1 MTDLNKE
8 REAFLNTFQYYKGRR
23 DIIFSHEHELF
34 MTRSNNPSE
43 IAQKE
48 ISNMNSRWDA
58 WLRCAKHRDAELEK
72 AKAQAVPE
80 WISVEDRMPESLRNV
95 LVLIDANPVKNQN
108 YMVAHFI
115 PKFTEEYHGD
125 DDWYDY
131 DEERGCG
138 YIKEGWYANTA
149 YIGDEYSSYFIEEK
163 VTHWK
168 QLKEASES
176 GAEQ

>member
-1 MTDLNKE
+1 MTDLNKLRSE
-8 REAFLNTFQYYKGRR
+8 FEAQHSDKVFKIVKFDEATNAYCLHAHLPLT
-23 DIIFSHEHELF
+23 
-34 MTRSNNPSE
+34 E
-43 IAQKE
+43 INLSALAE
-48 ISNMNSRWDA
+48 INYGWDL
-58 WLRCAKHRDAELEK
+58 WQK

-80 WISVEDRMPESLRNV
+80 WISVEDQMPESLRNV
-95 LVLIDANPVKNQN
+95 LVLLDANSAKNQN
-108 YMVAHFI
+108 QMVAHFI

-131 DEERGCG
+131 DEDRGCG

-168 QLKEASES
+168 PLKEESES
-176 GAEQ
+176 GAEG

>member
-8 REAFLNTFQYYKGRR
+8 REVNLRFEQDDGFVWVFDGDSQFGT
-23 DIIFSHEHELF
+23 
-34 MTRSNNPSE
+34 
-43 IAQKE
+43 E
-48 ISNMNSRWDA
+48 ISHLMMMHADEYNEDE
-58 WLRCAKHRDAELEK
+58 LRVICHHAACEIYRLRAELEK
-72 AKAQAVPE
+72 AKAQAVPA
-80 WISVEDRMPESLRNV
+80 WISVDDHMPESLRNV

-108 YMVAHFI
+108 QMVAHFI

-168 QLKEASES
+168 PLKEASES

>member
-1 MTDLNKE
+1 MSLRFEQDDG
-8 REAFLNTFQYYKGRR
+8 AVWVFDG
-23 DIIFSHEHELF
+23 DSHQG
-34 MTRSNNPSE
+34 T
-43 IAQKE
+43 E
-48 ISNMNSRWDA
+48 ISHLMMMHSDEYNEDE
-58 WLRCAKHRDAELEK
+58 LRVICHHAACEIDKLRAELEK

-80 WISVEDRMPESLRNV
+80 WISVDDRMPEPLRNV
-95 LVLIDANPVKNQN
+95 IVLIDANPAKNQN
-108 YMVAHFI
+108 QMVAHFI

-131 DEERGCG
+131 DEDRGCG
-138 YIKEGWYANTA
+138 YVKEGWYANTA

-168 QLKEASES
+168 PLKEASES

>member
-8 REAFLNTFQYYKGRR
+8 REAFEKL
-23 DIIFSHEHELF
+23 
-34 MTRSNNPSE
+34 SE
-43 IAQKE
+43 IAE
-48 ISNMNSRWDA
+48 ILNEEKSHFNGDFYDLPFNSCAESFINGA
-58 WLRCAKHRDAELEK
+58 WYAWQEK

-80 WISVEDRMPESLRNV
+80 WISVDDRMPEPLRNV
-95 LVLIDANPVKNQN
+95 IVLIDANPAKNQN
-108 YMVAHFI
+108 QMVAHFI

-131 DEERGCG
+131 DEDRGCG
-138 YIKEGWYANTA
+138 YVKEGWYANTA

-168 QLKEASES
+168 PLKEASES

>member
-1 MTDLNKE
+1 
-8 REAFLNTFQYYKGRR
+8 
-23 DIIFSHEHELF
+23 
-34 MTRSNNPSE
+34 
-43 IAQKE
+43 
-48 ISNMNSRWDA
+48 MNSRWDA

-72 AKAQAVPE
+72 AKAQAVPV
-80 WISVEDRMPESLRNV
+80 WISVDDHMPESLRNV
-95 LVLIDANPVKNQN
+95 LVLLDANPAKNQN

-176 GAEQ
+176 GAEG

>member
-1 MTDLNKE
+1 MIDLNKE

-34 MTRSNNPSE
+34 MTRANNPSE

-48 ISNMNSRWDA
+48 ISNMNRRWDA

-72 AKAQAVPE
+72 AKAQAVPV
-80 WISVEDRMPESLRNV
+80 WISVDDHMPESLRNV
-95 LVLIDANPVKNQN
+95 LVLLDANPAKNQN

>member
-80 WISVEDRMPESLRNV
+80 GYKLVPVELSENIAERLAFERVPKPRPENDPVWVEIAERAYKSNLLAKKWE
-95 LVLIDANPVKNQN
+95 LVR
-108 YMVAHFI
+108 
-115 PKFTEEYHGD
+115 EYK
-125 DDWYDY
+125 
-131 DEERGCG
+131 
-138 YIKEGWYANTA
+138 ILT
-149 YIGDEYSSYFIEEK
+149 
-163 VTHWK
+163 
-168 QLKEASES
+168 EASAS
-176 GAEQ
+176 GAEG

>member
-1 MTDLNKE
+1 MMFDLNKE

-72 AKAQAVPE
+72 AKAQAVPV
-80 WISVEDRMPESLRNV
+80 WISADFMKPDEGN
-95 LVLIDANPVKNQN
+95 LVLGISTTKLAKFNVYQVVALDEFDECAIN
-108 YMVAHFI
+108 YWM
-115 PKFTEEYHGD
+115 PLP
-125 DDWYDY
+125 
-131 DEERGCG
+131 
-138 YIKEGWYANTA
+138 TA
-149 YIGDEYSSYFIEEK
+149 P
-163 VTHWK
+163 
-168 QLKEASES
+168 SES

>member
-1 MTDLNKE
+1 MAMREEGSMTDLNKE

-80 WISVEDRMPESLRNV
+80 GYVLLPRVPTEKMFQAYERYSVAPMSTLS
-95 LVLIDANPVKNQN
+95 KNGYKAMVEAAGDQN
-108 YMVAHFI
+108 
-115 PKFTEEYHGD
+115 E
-125 DDWYDY
+125 
-131 DEERGCG
+131 
-138 YIKEGWYANTA
+138 N
-149 YIGDEYSSYFIEEK
+149 S
-163 VTHWK
+163 
-168 QLKEASES
+168 
-176 GAEQ
+176 

>member
-8 REAFLNTFQYYKGRR
+8 GKVNLSFEQDNGAVWVFAGDSQFGT
-23 DIIFSHEHELF
+23 
-34 MTRSNNPSE
+34 
-43 IAQKE
+43 E
-48 ISNMNSRWDA
+48 ISHLMMMHADEYSEDE
-58 WLRCAKHRDAELEK
+58 LRVICHHAACEIDRLRAELEK

-80 WISVEDRMPESLRNV
+80 WISVEVQIPESLRNV
-95 LVLIDANPVKNQN
+95 LVLLDANPAKNQN
-108 YMVAHFI
+108 QMVAHFI

-125 DDWYDY
+125 NDWYDY
-131 DEERGCG
+131 DEDRGCG
-138 YIKEGWYANTA
+138 YVKEGWYANTA

-168 QLKEASES
+168 PLKEASES

>member
-72 AKAQAVPE
+72 AKAQSVPE

-108 YMVAHFI
+108 QMVAHFI
-115 PKFTEEYHGD
+115 PKFTE
-125 DDWYDY
+125 
-131 DEERGCG
+131 
-138 YIKEGWYANTA
+138 
-149 YIGDEYSSYFIEEK
+149 
-163 VTHWK
+163 
-168 QLKEASES
+168 
-176 GAEQ
+176 

>member
-8 REAFLNTFQYYKGRR
+8 REVNLRFEQDDGVVWVFDGDSQFGT
-23 DIIFSHEHELF
+23 
-34 MTRSNNPSE
+34 
-43 IAQKE
+43 E
-48 ISNMNSRWDA
+48 ISHLMMMHADEYSEDE
-58 WLRCAKHRDAELEK
+58 LRVICHHAACEIDRLRAELEK
-72 AKAQAVPE
+72 AKAQTVPE
-80 WISVEDRMPESLRNV
+80 WISVEVQMPESLRNV
-95 LVLIDANPVKNQN
+95 LVLLDANPAKNQN
-108 YMVAHFI
+108 QMVAHFI

-131 DEERGCG
+131 DEDRGCG
-138 YIKEGWYANTA
+138 YVKEGWYANTA

-168 QLKEASES
+168 PLKEASES

>member
-8 REAFLNTFQYYKGRR
+8 RELCNQSFEKYWDDFCEAYGNGFDRSLAK
-23 DIIFSHEHELF
+23 LF
-34 MTRSNNPSE
+34 FANGWGE
-43 IAQKE
+43 
-48 ISNMNSRWDA
+48 
-58 WLRCAKHRDAELEK
+58 

>member
-48 ISNMNSRWDA
+48 ISNMNRRWDA

-168 QLKEASES
+168 PLKEASES

>member
-1 MTDLNKE
+1 MMLDLNKE

-43 IAQKE
+43 VAQKE

-80 WISVEDRMPESLRNV
+80 WISVKDGLPSYEES
-95 LVLIDANPVKNQN
+95 VLIKTNKGTVQGYLFQD
-108 YMVAHFI
+108 
-115 PKFTEEYHGD
+115 EEYSEMEG
-125 DDWYDY
+125 
-131 DEERGCG
+131 E
-138 YIKEGWYANTA
+138 YIKLDCWQDEFHDDL
-149 YIGDEYSSYFIEEK
+149 IEYSD
-163 VTHWK
+163 VTHWMP
-168 QLKEASES
+168 LPTALSES
-176 GAEQ
+176 GAEG

>member
-1 MTDLNKE
+1 MTDFNYEDRIKELELFNKWADFE
-8 REAFLNTFQYYKGRR
+8 GLDTKMSSETEHSSKETHLAFLAW
-23 DIIFSHEHELF
+23 
-34 MTRSNNPSE
+34 
-43 IAQKE
+43 IA
-48 ISNMNSRWDA
+48 
-58 WLRCAKHRDAELEK
+58 

-80 WISVEDRMPESLRNV
+80 WISVEDQMPESLRNV
-95 LVLIDANPVKNQN
+95 LVLLDANSAKNQN
-108 YMVAHFI
+108 QMVAHFI

-131 DEERGCG
+131 DEDRGCG

-168 QLKEASES
+168 PLKEESES
-176 GAEQ
+176 GAEG

>member
-23 DIIFSHEHELF
+23 DIIFSYEHELF

-80 WISVEDRMPESLRNV
+80 WISVEDQMPESLRNV
-95 LVLIDANPVKNQN
+95 LVLLDANSAKNQN
-108 YMVAHFI
+108 QMVAHFI

-131 DEERGCG
+131 DEDRGCG

-168 QLKEASES
+168 PLKEESES
-176 GAEQ
+176 GAEG

>member
-1 MTDLNKE
+1 TDLNKE

-72 AKAQAVPE
+72 AKAQSVPE

-108 YMVAHFI
+108 QMVAHFI

-125 DDWYDY
+125 NDWYDY
-131 DEERGCG
+131 DEDRGCG
-138 YIKEGWYANTA
+138 YVKEGWYANTA

-168 QLKEASES
+168 PLKEASES
-176 GAEQ
+176 GAEG